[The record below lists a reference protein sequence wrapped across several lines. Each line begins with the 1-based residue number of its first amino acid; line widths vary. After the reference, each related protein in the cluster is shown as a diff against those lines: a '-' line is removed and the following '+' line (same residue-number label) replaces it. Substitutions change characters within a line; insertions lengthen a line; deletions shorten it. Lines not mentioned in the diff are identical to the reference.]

1 MNFKIRLKCY
11 HRRPRNDFAS
21 LRDDI
26 VKDNHN
32 KAVDAGLD
40 KSVPLDSASGKLRRL
55 NEAMRNHNATCRKR
69 KQTWD
74 NNYVESEC
82 AEKLSASALLEMTIG
97 NTLNQLYRKWN
108 GKMQLETVKRHSF
121 LAKIALKKK
130 QKQR

>member
-1 MNFKIRLKCY
+1 MNFKIRLKCDQ
-11 HRRPRNDFAS
+11 RRPRNDFAS

-32 KAVDAGLD
+32 KAVDADLD
-40 KSVPLDSASGKLRRL
+40 KSVPLDSASGKLHRL
-55 NEAMRNHNATCRKR
+55 NEAMRNQNATCRKR

-108 GKMQLETVKRHSF
+108 GEMQLETVKRHSV
-121 LAKIALKKK
+121 
-130 QKQR
+130 